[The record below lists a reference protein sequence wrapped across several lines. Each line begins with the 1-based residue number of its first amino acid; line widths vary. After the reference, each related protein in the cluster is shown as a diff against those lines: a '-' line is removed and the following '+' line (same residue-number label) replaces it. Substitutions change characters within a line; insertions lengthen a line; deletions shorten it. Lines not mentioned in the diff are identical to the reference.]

1 MSMMEE
7 VKEIK
12 TCGNS
17 NGKRWVKVFIYLL
30 IREER
35 RSLLLAP
42 GENSQESMK
51 ENIPLKFSEGSLK
64 VTIGE

>member
-1 MSMMEE
+1 MS
-7 VKEIK
+7 
-12 TCGNS
+12 
-17 NGKRWVKVFIYLL
+17 IYLL
-30 IREER
+30 MREER

-42 GENSQESMK
+42 GENSQESTK

>member
-1 MSMMEE
+1 MGIAME
-7 VKEIK
+7 K
-12 TCGNS
+12 G
-17 NGKRWVKVFIYLL
+17 RYRYLYLL

-42 GENSQESMK
+42 GENSQESTK
-51 ENIPLKFSEGSLK
+51 ENIPLTFSEGSLK